1 MLDLFE
7 CFYLYYPWVLGGQ
20 QQYDSVMTIAP
31 EFPGSDQPSGNC
43 KKEEVGTNSSIVTL
57 GGTLAL

>member
-20 QQYDSVMTIAP
+20 QQYDSGMTIAP
-31 EFPGSDQPSGNC
+31 EFPGSSGKG
-43 KKEEVGTNSSIVTL
+43 KKEVGTNSSIVTL